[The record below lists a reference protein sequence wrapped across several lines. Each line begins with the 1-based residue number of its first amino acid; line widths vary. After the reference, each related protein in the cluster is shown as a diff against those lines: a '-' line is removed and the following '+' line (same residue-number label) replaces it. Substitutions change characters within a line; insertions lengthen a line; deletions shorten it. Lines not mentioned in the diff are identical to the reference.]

1 MKKFLISLFVI
12 FLAYYTAYYTSG
24 AHEKQDLFD
33 FGKASFLYKIKCAIS
48 GETDTTDA
56 NALYERGKMYL
67 DYEDYDLAIADYKK
81 ALLLDEKMDYILT
94 DLAEVYLEKGDTTEA
109 INQYYKYLKEGEY
122 LYDTYLAIG
131 RIYDQ
136 SGKIDSAILYYNKTI
151 EESGGNHQ
159 AHFQLAKLYFNKRDY
174 NEALNEI
181 NSAIDLFESE
191 LEYRDLRRRLYIK
204 LNKKDLAN
212 EEYGYILSKDFSY
225 FGNYEQEA
233 KEANEK
239 GNYQESIELY
249 TQAIELNEYNVTL
262 LNERG
267 WVYHKLMQYDSA
279 LVDFKK
285 SITISPGYY
294 NYFSAAYTY
303 DLLDSV
309 EKAIEFYDMSL
320 ELKSDYHLAYNNR
333 GYEYYRLGNIEKAI
347 ENYSL
352 SIQFKDDYH
361 LSYHNRGSIYF
372 EQGDY
377 QKAIEDYKKAKE
389 RTSYTS
395 GIVYDMALAYDKLK
409 DKEEAIYNFN
419 EYIRLAQNSDT
430 AKVNY
435 ATKRVIEL
443 SME

>member
-1 MKKFLISLFVI
+1 MKKFLISLFII

-24 AHEKQDLFD
+24 AHEKQELFD

-56 NALYERGKMYL
+56 NELYARGMMYL
-67 DYEDYDLAIADYKK
+67 DLEDYDMAIADYKK
-81 ALLLDEKMDYILT
+81 ALLLNKEMYYILS
-94 DLAEVYLEKGDTTEA
+94 DLAEIYLAKGDTAEA
-109 INQYYKYLKEGEY
+109 LNQYYDYLKDGDY

-136 SGKIDSAILYYNKTI
+136 SGEADSAILYYNKTI

-159 AHFQLAKLYFNKRDY
+159 AHFQLAKLYSNQKDY
-174 NEALNEI
+174 NKALNQI
-181 NSAIDLFESE
+181 NLAIDLFESE

-212 EEYGYILSKDFSY
+212 EEYVYIMSKDFSY

-233 KEANEK
+233 KDANEK
-239 GNYQESIELY
+239 GNYQESVNLY

-267 WVYHKLMQYDSA
+267 WVFHKLKQYDSA
-279 LVDFKK
+279 LADFKK
-285 SITISPGYY
+285 SISISPDHY

-303 DLLDSV
+303 DLLDSI
-309 EKAIEFYDMSL
+309 EKAIEYYNTSI

-333 GYEYYRLGNIEKAI
+333 GYEYYRLGNLEKAI

-372 EQGDY
+372 EQGKY
-377 QKAIEDYKKAKE
+377 KKAIEDYIKAKE
-389 RTSYTS
+389 RTTYTS